1 MGRRGVANT
10 PAARTQRQG
19 DVTANGIGI
28 GTVLILFKDP
38 KLTETVAHLLRRQKI
53 VARSY
58 SCHRQLLATRLPNH
72 PICLVAGVS
81 GCDQCGLPA
90 YEELKSAG
98 LYLPA
103 VFLTKSTDVRLAV
116 KAMRAGA
123 EDLLPLP
130 VAREDLLAA
139 ICNALARSRR
149 FLDSCSEEVILRQRM
164 QLLTDREREIVRLVI
179 TGLRNKEIAAE
190 LKLALATVKAHRGKA
205 MHKLGARTSAE
216 LARIARAVGIT
227 PSAGEIVAVP
237 ASRNSVSAEAAP
249 RQSSGRSRRGR

>member
-10 PAARTQRQG
+10 PATKTQRQG
-19 DVTANGIGI
+19 DVPANGV
-28 GTVLILFKDP
+28 GTVLILFKDS
-38 KLTETVAHLLRRQKI
+38 KLTRTVEQMLRRQKI

-58 SCHRQLLATRLPNH
+58 SCHRQLLSTRLPNH
-72 PICLVAGVS
+72 PTCLVAGVS

-98 LYLPA
+98 IYLPV
-103 VFLTKSTDVRLAV
+103 VFLTNTTDVRLAV

-139 ICNALARSRR
+139 IRNALARSRL
-149 FLDSCSEEVILRQRM
+149 FLDSCSENLILRQRM

-179 TGLRNKEIAAE
+179 SGLHNKEIAAQ
-190 LKLALATVKAHRGKA
+190 LKLALVTVKVHRSKA

-216 LARIARAVGIT
+216 LARIARAVGIKA
-227 PSAGEIVAVP
+227 SP
-237 ASRNSVSAEAAP
+237 AETASDLPSRNAAWLNAAP
-249 RQSSGRSRRGR
+249 PKPAVRPRGGR